1 MLRFLGILL
10 FPIALILPWPALVD
24 GATGIISHESA
35 RGVYVS
41 HANALSTQ
49 IVGPDGR
56 PAIVD
61 TSGRLLTA
69 TAHVA
74 SNQMG
79 VWNVNAHQVGVWT
92 IAHVTSVTHV
102 AGTVQANTGS
112 GTMTCHS
119 VASFATSASVIVAH
133 AAGANRLFI
142 CGIVLVS
149 SAAQSVSIVEG
160 TGAACVTSPAA
171 VLGSTDAANGIPVAA
186 NGGMSSIA
194 PFPWLATRT
203 AGNNLCLLLSG
214 SGRVSGV
221 ITYRGAP

>member
-1 MLRFLGILL
+1 MLRFLSILL
-10 FPIALILPWPALVD
+10 FPIAFILPWPALVD
-24 GATGIISHESA
+24 GATGIVSHESA

-56 PAIVD
+56 TASVD

-69 TAHVA
+69 PDVV
-74 SNQMG
+74 S
-79 VWNVNAHQVGVWT
+79 V
-92 IAHVTSVTHV
+92 AHVTSVMHV

-119 VASFATSASVIVAH
+119 AASFATSASAIVAH

-171 VLGSTDAANGIPVAA
+171 VLGSTDAANGIPVSA